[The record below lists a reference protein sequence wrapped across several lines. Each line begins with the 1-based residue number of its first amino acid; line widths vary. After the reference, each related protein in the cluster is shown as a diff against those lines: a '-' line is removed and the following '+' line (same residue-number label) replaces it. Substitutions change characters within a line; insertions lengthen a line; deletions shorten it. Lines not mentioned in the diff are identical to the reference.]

1 MVWPKSHTP
10 FRKSEL
16 MLVLKKKCWTFCLQT
31 WWRIIYKLD
40 CKEFQIIWN
49 GKNSDRI
56 GWLYFH
62 WWTSFFTSPRGQI
75 RYISLLSSSLIIF
88 ELFSLKLLNYTHWSM
103 IYPGMWMYFQPFPAW
118 TKLLLSGFRVD
129 KQTDRKTERQTSRQ
143 TEWQGK
149 HSKQSR
155 VDII

>member
-16 MLVLKKKCWTFCLQT
+16 MLVLKKCWTFCLQT

-49 GKNSDRI
+49 GKKFGSAGYTFID
-56 GWLYFH
+56 GPHFLHLHPW
-62 WWTSFFTSPRGQI
+62 RGQI
-75 RYISLLSSSLIIF
+75 RYISLLGSSLIIF

-103 IYPGMWMYFQPFPAW
+103 ISPGMWMYFLTFPAW
-118 TKLLLSGFRVD
+118 TKLLKVQSR
-129 KQTDRKTERQTSRQ
+129 QTDRQKDRKKERQKDKQADRQ
-143 TEWQGK
+143 NGRENTAN
-149 HSKQSR
+149 R
-155 VDII
+155 VG